1 LKYLLAVLRRK
12 GVRGED
18 VDEQRVID
26 ENVVAVV
33 YCMVRSVEGV
43 GKDRVEYKLAENR
56 FENLERLFEVRA
68 EYAEAI

>member
-1 LKYLLAVLRRK
+1 
-12 GVRGED
+12 
-18 VDEQRVID
+18 
-26 ENVVAVV
+26 
-33 YCMVRSVEGV
+33 MVRSVEGV

>member
-1 LKYLLAVLRRK
+1 MLAVLRRK

-18 VDEQRVID
+18 VDEQRAID

-33 YCMVRSVEGV
+33 YCMVRSAEGV

-56 FENLERLFEVRA
+56 FENLERLF
-68 EYAEAI
+68 